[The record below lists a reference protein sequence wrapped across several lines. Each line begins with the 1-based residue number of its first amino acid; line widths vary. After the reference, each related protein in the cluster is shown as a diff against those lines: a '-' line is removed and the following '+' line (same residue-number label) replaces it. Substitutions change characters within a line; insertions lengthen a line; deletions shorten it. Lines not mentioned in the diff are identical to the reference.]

1 VPVVAVTAFPGRVCA
16 GARVVT
22 ADRGR
27 TGAVVGAVQIG
38 AVQIAGHRPTG
49 GGRGGPIDPRRL
61 VEVLLHVTLLPNEEE
76 EVR

>member
-1 VPVVAVTAFPGRVCA
+1 MVAVTAFPGRVCA

-22 ADRGR
+22 AERGR
-27 TGAVVGAVQIG
+27 TGAVVGAVQ
-38 AVQIAGHRPTG
+38 ATGHRPTV